1 MNEIA
6 QKATQATAEVTGR
19 AKAVEEAEE
28 RAKMDPIIELQK
40 AEIRQ
45 RAVAAEQKREVEK
58 EKIDSQEAIAE
69 MKIAAERE
77 KNVQSSILEADR
89 TYADILNTVREAD
102 EKTRTE

>member
-1 MNEIA
+1 MLVLSIFI
-6 QKATQATAEVTGR
+6 QLRYVTQLVIIRPFDLPSEL
-19 AKAVEEAEE
+19 E
-28 RAKMDPIIELQK
+28 RLAFKIVKSIYKIL
-40 AEIRQ
+40 
-45 RAVAAEQKREVEK
+45 VEK
-58 EKIDSQEAIAE
+58 EKIESQEAIAE